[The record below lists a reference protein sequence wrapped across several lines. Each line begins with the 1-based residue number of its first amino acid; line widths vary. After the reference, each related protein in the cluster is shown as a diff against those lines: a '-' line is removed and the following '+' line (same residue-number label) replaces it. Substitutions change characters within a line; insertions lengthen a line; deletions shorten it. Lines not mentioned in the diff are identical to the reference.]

1 MAKKVTITEKMRKEL
16 RKRIEE
22 LTPKYKWYTIARDE
36 RESVEWAFLRI
47 DRVHDV
53 AEVFSDDGVTSLI
66 YSTSRG
72 NQLMAERTIAWL
84 KENELWVG
92 AKLNVDALPENGEDI
107 DQAVVNCTVDIDQAV
122 DTLEESTEEDKSS
135 KFDEAMDNIREHY
148 GVSVFLKAC
157 KQLGLSKRTYE
168 SEEQEDD

>member
-1 MAKKVTITEKMRKEL
+1 MSKKVAITEKMRKEL

-36 RESVEWAFLRI
+36 RESVEWAFLRVGEVHSSHDI
-47 DRVHDV
+47 HEVHDV

-66 YSTSRG
+66 YEKSRG

-92 AKLNVDALPENGEDI
+92 AKFN
-107 DQAVVNCTVDIDQAV
+107 V
-122 DTLEESTEEDKSS
+122 DTLPEKE
-135 KFDEAMDNIREHY
+135 
-148 GVSVFLKAC
+148 GP
-157 KQLGLSKRTYE
+157 
-168 SEEQEDD
+168 EDD